1 MFTRNRERHDAETH
15 DETHPRTT
23 DSEDDTRTVV
33 ASSGG
38 THHRHA
44 VTRDAVVDREAARE
58 RFGGTN
64 TGAAFFGWLVA
75 VGMAILLSAIVG
87 AIAAGAGR
95 AADVTQDDA
104 ERAANTIGFA
114 AAIVLVVVLA
124 IAYYAGGYVAGRM
137 SRFDGGKQGMAV
149 WLIGLL
155 VTVAA
160 VAIGWI
166 FGDQYNVFDRVDL
179 PSIPIPRD
187 QASVGG
193 ILTGIVVL
201 AITLITSMA
210 GGKIGEHYHRKVDR
224 AHEVV

>member
-1 MFTRNRERHDAETH
+1 MFTRHRDGTDGDAEH
-15 DETHPRTT
+15 DTTTT
-23 DSEDDTRTVV
+23 DGTTTDRTIIGGEDPP
-33 ASSGG
+33 
-38 THHRHA
+38 HRQT
-44 VTRDAVVDREAARE
+44 VTRDEVVDREAARQ

-75 VGMAILLSAIVG
+75 VGMTILLSAIVG
-87 AIAAGAGR
+87 AIAAAAGR

-114 AAIVLVVVLA
+114 AAIVLAALLA

-137 SRFDGGKQGMAV
+137 SRFDGGKQGLAV
-149 WLIGLL
+149 WLIGLV
-155 VTVAA
+155 VTIAA
-160 VAIGWI
+160 VAIGWV
-166 FGDQYNVFDRVDL
+166 FGDQYNVLDRVDL

-201 AITLITSMA
+201 ALTLITAMT
-210 GGKIGEHYHRKVDR
+210 GGKVGERYHRKVDR
-224 AHEVV
+224 AHQLI

>member
-1 MFTRNRERHDAETH
+1 MFTRNRGRTDADTY
-15 DETHPRTT
+15 DETEPRST
-23 DSEDDTRTVV
+23 DTGDDTRTVV

-38 THHRHA
+38 THPRQA

-87 AIAAGAGR
+87 AIAAAAGR

-104 ERAANTIGFA
+104 ERSANTIGFA
-114 AAIVLVVVLA
+114 AAIVLVVLLA

-155 VTVAA
+155 VTVVA
-160 VAIGWI
+160 VAIGWL
-166 FGDQYNVFDRVDL
+166 FGEQYNVFDRVDL

-210 GGKIGEHYHRKVDR
+210 GGKVGEHYHRGVDG
-224 AHEVV
+224 AQEVV

>member
-1 MFTRNRERHDAETH
+1 MA
-15 DETHPRTT
+15 
-23 DSEDDTRTVV
+23 
-33 ASSGG
+33 ASADGSS
-38 THHRHA
+38 A
-44 VTRDAVVDREAARE
+44 ICEKRDA
-58 RFGGTN
+58 
-64 TGAAFFGWLVA
+64 
-75 VGMAILLSAIVG
+75 
-87 AIAAGAGR
+87 
-95 AADVTQDDA
+95 DA
-104 ERAANTIGFA
+104 PAENVSNSEPIA

-160 VAIGWI
+160 VAIGWV